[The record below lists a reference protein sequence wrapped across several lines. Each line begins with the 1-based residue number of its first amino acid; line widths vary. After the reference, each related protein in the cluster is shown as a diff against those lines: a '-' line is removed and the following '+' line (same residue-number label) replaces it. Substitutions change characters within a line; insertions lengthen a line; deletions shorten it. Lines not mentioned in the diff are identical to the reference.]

1 MPTNVTAEYKKAEQ
15 AFRQARDPHERLVCL
30 KEMLRTLPKHKGT
43 EHLQADI
50 RSRIKGLSE
59 ALEGPKR
66 GANRA
71 GLLHTI
77 RPSADR
83 PDRSTEC
90 REIDS
95 PRAVNQIPRGGW
107 TLSLYHQAAASRHA
121 GVRGCALS
129 TH

>member
-59 ALEGPKR
+59 ALEGP
-66 GANRA
+66 
-71 GLLHTI
+71 
-77 RPSADR
+77 
-83 PDRSTEC
+83 
-90 REIDS
+90 
-95 PRAVNQIPRGGW
+95 
-107 TLSLYHQAAASRHA
+107 
-121 GVRGCALS
+121 
-129 TH
+129 